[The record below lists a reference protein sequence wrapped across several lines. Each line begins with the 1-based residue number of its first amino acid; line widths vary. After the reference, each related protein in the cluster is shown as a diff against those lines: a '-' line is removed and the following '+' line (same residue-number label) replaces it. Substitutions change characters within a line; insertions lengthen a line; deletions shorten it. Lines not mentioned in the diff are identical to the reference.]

1 MALNKKTSGFI
12 SGLIL
17 FLWIISISTQGFVRI
32 LHLLIEG
39 YRRMPY
45 LWFSLNIIAVLY
57 VLYYTIKPTVKA
69 YRTMKGFW
77 KGFVLGAIIALY
89 YSLIAAS
96 STLDGLAWLIIP
108 LTLKFTTYSYPKGFY
123 VRIKSSSYR
132 GLTGNTIFPVL
143 ITVFIVIGVVLALYA
158 PVLASNKITG
168 DNLMNPYSVYGVNR
182 LIPLYTAYVYASDRI
197 QIPTHTVYKT
207 ETYIYYVNETPIYN
221 WLIEPEGFWNSI
233 TRKPIGAIFAEGDK
247 YPVKVKLVKSQVEW
261 GLHNMKFK
269 LFYFDSLQRKIKL
282 RALGYDIR
290 FDEAVELY
298 RQGRI
303 WIVIPYNTWERGLL
317 WNLRKPVGVILVDD
331 KGTIRKLSLE
341 EAVKSPLLKGLPL
354 ISEKTAREWAEKYAY
369 KNGFVAVYF
378 KHNRYV
384 IRDIGENPQPYLEPG
399 DNGRLWWVFTVEPAG
414 NTYSTKYVLYIN
426 ARDPSGNPLIYL
438 WKPNEL
444 LIGVSKVM
452 SYVKQAHPN
461 YDWGQVKAVEPLP
474 TITNDSILWKVS
486 VVTGDYRGL
495 VSIDIIN
502 AKTGQDSSFKVE
514 KSITAK
520 VILDEVLNNTYVKPG
535 YTNETVLARI
545 NNIQREINETIQ
557 RLNDLYGQLEELKSQ
572 LNMTSK

>member
-1 MALNKKTSGFI
+1 MNKKASGFV
-12 SGLIL
+12 SGLII
-17 FLWIISISTQGFVRI
+17 FLWIISLSTQGFVRI
-32 LHLLIEG
+32 LHLSIEG

-45 LWFSLNIIAVLY
+45 LWLSLNIIAVLY

-69 YRTMKGFW
+69 YRSIEGFW
-77 KGFVLGAIIALY
+77 KGFLLGAIIALY
-89 YSLIAAS
+89 YSLVIAS
-96 STLDGLAWLIIP
+96 STLAGLVWLIIP
-108 LTLKFTTYSYPKGFY
+108 LTIKYAKYSYSKGFY
-123 VRIKSSSYR
+123 DRINRYSYK
-132 GLTGNTIFPVL
+132 GLMGNVLFSIL
-143 ITVFIVIGVVLALYA
+143 ITVLIIIGVVLALYA

-168 DNLMNPYSVYGVNR
+168 DTIMHPYSVYGVNR

-207 ETYIYYVNETPIYN
+207 ETYIYYINETPIYN

-233 TRKPIGAIFAEGDK
+233 TRKPIGAIFVEGDK

-269 LFYFDSLQRKIKL
+269 LFYFDSLERKIKL
-282 RALGYDIR
+282 KALGYDIR

-303 WIVIPYNTWERGLL
+303 WIVIPYNTWERGVL

-331 KGTIRKLSLE
+331 KGTIRKMSLE

-378 KHNRYV
+378 KHNKYE
-384 IRDIGENPQPYLEPG
+384 IRDVGENPQPYLEPG
-399 DNGRLWWVFTVEPAG
+399 DNGTLWWVFTVEPAG

-426 ARDPSGNPLIYL
+426 ARDPSGEPLIYL
-438 WKPNEL
+438 WKPKEL

-474 TITNDSILWKVS
+474 TITNESILWKVS

-495 VSIDIIN
+495 VSIDVIN
-502 AKTGQDSSFKVE
+502 AKTGQDTSFKVE

-520 VILDEVLNNTYVKPG
+520 VILDEVLNNTQIKPG
-535 YTNETVLARI
+535 NTNETVLARI

-557 RLNDLYGQLEELKSQ
+557 RLNNLYNQLEELKSQ